1 MIIAP
6 SYMVYS
12 MNFDSLLQS
21 HIDSE
26 ADITLLYH
34 SVDNAKDHFLNC
46 DLLNLNR
53 QKGVLSIEKNQRKC
67 KKSENIFMDTYVMK
81 KGTVYQT

>member
-1 MIIAP
+1 
-6 SYMVYS
+6 

-53 QKGVLSIEKNQRKC
+53 QKGVLSIEKKTEEC
-67 KKSENIFMDTYVMK
+67 KKQKYLHGYFM
-81 KGTVYQT
+81 

>member
-46 DLLNLNR
+46 DL
-53 QKGVLSIEKNQRKC
+53 
-67 KKSENIFMDTYVMK
+67 SESEPPERCSLD
-81 KGTVYQT
+81 